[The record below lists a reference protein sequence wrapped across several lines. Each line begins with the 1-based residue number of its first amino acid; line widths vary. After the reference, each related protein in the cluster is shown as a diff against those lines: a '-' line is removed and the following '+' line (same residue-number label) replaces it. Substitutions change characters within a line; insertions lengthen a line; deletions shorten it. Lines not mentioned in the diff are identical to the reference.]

1 MEKGPYEVLDLKAL
15 RCFFFVAKHLNV
27 TRAATELGIA
37 GPAVTQRVQQLEK
50 DLGVKLYE
58 TRGGRVRLTPAG
70 DRTREF
76 AISVFE
82 DIGEFEKTLKQSEE
96 TGEIVLTAHD
106 TYLGYLLP
114 PGLEDFK
121 RAHPLARIRL
131 LSRRIEEIVRLLR
144 DNEADVGVIPERE
157 LPPELFFRPIA
168 TYSAMFL
175 TPKGH
180 PLARR
185 ARADFM
191 SLLNA
196 ETVTQF
202 PLIVAEVQ
210 RQAGG
215 KLEESFAELKL
226 PLTIGMEV
234 DSLETVKRYVAHG
247 LGVSVVPQHCL
258 APEDRYRMEIIPVP
272 KGLGATT
279 YGIAMRRDKHRGPL
293 LKHLLEILGAL
304 PAVPRFE

>member
-1 MEKGPYEVLDLKAL
+1 MENDPYQILDLKAL

-50 DLGVKLYE
+50 DLDVKLYE
-58 TRGGRVRLTPAG
+58 ARGGRVRLTPAG
-70 DRTREF
+70 DRTKEF

-82 DIGEFEKTLKQSEE
+82 NIGEFEKSLKQSEE
-96 TGEIVLTAHD
+96 TREIVLTAHN

-131 LSRRIEEIVRLLR
+131 LARRIEEIVRLLR
-144 DNEADVGVIPERE
+144 DNEADVGIIPERV

-185 ARADFM
+185 ARTNFTG
-191 SLLNA
+191 LLNT
-196 ETVTQF
+196 ETVTQY

-210 RQAGG
+210 RHGG
-215 KLEESFAELKL
+215 KLEETFADLKL

-247 LGVSVVPQHCL
+247 LGVSVVPEHCL
-258 APEDRYRMEIIPVP
+258 TQEDRFRMEIIPVP

-279 YGIAMRRDKHRGPL
+279 YGIVMRRDKHRSPL
-293 LKHLLEILGAL
+293 LKHLLEILSAL
-304 PAVPRFE
+304 PAPPRFA